1 MISFKGRLSALVCA
15 RVNRVPHLAAATI
28 AVFLVCL
35 PLFSQSN
42 EGRISGTVFDQSGG
56 AIAGAMVTV
65 TDVAR
70 GVSRL
75 LTADSAG
82 TYSAPNLQ
90 PGTYTLRAEAN
101 GFQATQHTDILLQV
115 GQDLRVDLTLRAGSQ
130 TETVTVTGEVPD
142 VETTNATL
150 GGAISN
156 QTINDLP
163 LNGRDFTRL
172 IQLRPGVV
180 SYPGGGDH
188 ADSTNGQTANM
199 GVFLLD
205 GLLNYT
211 PMNGGGA
218 LNYRYQAG
226 GSSTILPIDAIQE
239 FNVQENPKAE
249 YGWAIGAITNV
260 GLKSGTN
267 NIHGTGYAFGRDDG
281 WDARNYYNPATT
293 ANGTAIPKTPVA
305 LKQYGATAGGPI
317 VKDKLFWFVGYEG
330 QRYTVGDEYVGSAP
344 VSISMTALGQAASPS
359 QSIVDACNAL
369 NPNHLPYVVGT
380 SAPANGNKVNALS
393 AQLAG
398 LTTNCTV
405 SGPSSTIENLFPFNP
420 GTNPGGPTV
429 FAPTLTNSSPSDNG
443 IAKLD
448 YHINDHHALSAS
460 YFRGQ
465 LHNAVW
471 VTSPDQLTEQMQ
483 NLVSVINWDAGLSWT
498 YTPGS
503 SWVNEFRVGANRITE
518 VNIGSDSTTNQATP
532 YPTGFGINTGVT
544 NPLYYGMPYLQISSL
559 NNFALGH
566 GNFSD
571 TRGPGGLDQLI
582 DNVSY
587 LRGKHAFKFG
597 ANFFKTILDDNSYN
611 GAQGKIK
618 FSNINNYLTG
628 NPSQGSIVV
637 GNTQYRKRDWDFAA
651 FAQDDWRATTRLTLN
666 LGLRWEY
673 ASPLTDLDNLFG
685 GFNPTSGLAQ
695 SPVINPD
702 YRNFS
707 PRVGLAWDVKGNS
720 KTVVRSAFSVMYP
733 TAIFSTVT
741 GATGVPFGFDQVVKG
756 VTTPGSQVGSG
767 TITYT
772 PAQLSWNTTGPVF
785 PATGRLSCGDGVK
798 PDPAQCNVSSVDPN
812 IRTPRILNWNLDIQ
826 RVLTSTLTL
835 DLAYVGNHGSGLPG
849 NLDINAPPL
858 GAGWTSAAAQTPTTG
873 SIACLA
879 SAAAGY
885 NNCNV
890 STAAEIAARPYN
902 AAFPYLQFINE
913 LGNRD
918 LSNYN
923 GLQATLTERPLHGLY
938 FLAGYTYSHALDQF
952 SSPPPGRGGYQNPA
966 LPQLD
971 YGNSDYDLRN
981 RFTLSMT
988 YNLPS
993 KKAPGQMLQGWV
1005 LNSVVTLQSGMPW
1018 GTMDTNN
1025 DFYGNLE
1032 FKNSAQERWDFTGN
1046 PADFTSGPFN
1056 IPCFANPAST
1066 MANCTPY
1073 QMVNGVA
1080 TPPAICM
1087 SAARAN
1093 GQLAVASLF
1102 NNGCYVEGNS
1112 VISPPAYGSVGTM
1125 GRNIFRDGGFRN
1137 WDLSVFK
1144 NWKFKERLTAQFR
1157 AEFFNVLNHPNFAN
1171 PYGGFTTY
1179 YNNDPSTGLG
1189 FGCGCV
1195 TPDAAAGN
1203 FVLGAGGARDIQ
1215 LGLKLIF

>member
-1 MISFKGRLSALVCA
+1 MIPSRES
-15 RVNRVPHLAAATI
+15 VP
-28 AVFLVCL
+28 VLVCL
-35 PLFSQSN
+35 LANRVLRLMAATMMLLPLFLICVPLFSQTN
-42 EGRISGTVFDQSGG
+42 QGRIQGVVFDQSGG

-70 GVSRL
+70 GVSRP
-75 LTADSAG
+75 LTSDSAG
-82 TYSAPNLQ
+82 EYSAPNLQ
-90 PGTYTLRAEAN
+90 PGTYTVRAEAN
-101 GFQATQHTDILLQV
+101 GFQTTQHTDILVQV
-115 GQDLRVDLTLRAGSQ
+115 GQDIRVDLTLQAGSQ
-130 TETVTVTGEVPD
+130 AQTVTVTGEVPD

-267 NIHGTGYAFGRDDG
+267 SIHGTAYAFGRDDA
-281 WDARNYYNPATT
+281 WDARNFYNPATNS
-293 ANGTAIPKTPVA
+293 NGTTNPKTPVA
-305 LKQYGATAGGPI
+305 LKQYGATAGGRVI
-317 VKDKLFWFVGYEG
+317 KDKLFWFMGYEG

-344 VSISMTALGQAASPS
+344 VSVSLATAGNPAGNPS
-359 QSIVDACNAL
+359 ASIVDACKAL
-369 NPNHLPYVVGT
+369 G
-380 SAPANGNKVNALS
+380 PAKINALS

-398 LTTNCTV
+398 LNTTTCAV

-443 IAKLD
+443 IAKVD
-448 YHINDHHALSAS
+448 YHINDRNTLSAS

-471 VTSPDQLTEQMQ
+471 VTSPDQLTAQMQ

-503 SWVNEFRVGANRITE
+503 SWVNELRAGANRITE
-518 VNIGSDSTTNQATP
+518 TNIGSDSTTNQADP

-544 NPLYYGMPYLQISSL
+544 NPLYFGMPYLQISSL

-566 GNFSD
+566 GNFST

-597 ANFFKTILDDNSYN
+597 ANYFRTILDDNSYN

-618 FSNINNYLTG
+618 FSTLQNYLQG
-628 NPSQGSIVV
+628 KPSQGSIVV
-637 GNTQYRKRDWDFAA
+637 GNTQYRKRDSDVGL

-666 LGLRWEY
+666 LGVRWEY
-673 ASPLTDLDNLFG
+673 ASPLKDLNNFFG
-685 GFNPTSGLAQ
+685 GFNPSTGLVQ
-695 SPVINPD
+695 SPAINPD

-707 PRVGLAWDVKGNS
+707 PRVGLAWDVTGNG
-720 KTVVRSAFSVMYP
+720 KTVVRSAFSLMYP

-741 GATGVPFGFDQVVKG
+741 GAVSVPFGFDQVVKG
-756 VTTPGSQVGSG
+756 VTTPGSQAGSG
-767 TITYT
+767 TVTYT
-772 PAQLSWNTTGPVF
+772 AAQLAWNTTGPVF
-785 PATGRLSCGDGVK
+785 PATGRLSCGDGKK
-798 PDPAQCNVSSVDPN
+798 PDPAQCNAPFVDPN

-826 RVLTSTLTL
+826 RALTNTLTL

-858 GAGWTSAAAQTPTTG
+858 GAGWTSAAAQTPGTG
-873 SIACLA
+873 SLACL
-879 SAAAGY
+879 SPTSVAAGY

-902 AAFPYLQFINE
+902 TAFPYLQFINE

-918 LSNYN
+918 PSNYD

-952 SSPPPGRGGYQNPA
+952 SSPPPGRGGYQDPA

-971 YGNSDYDLRN
+971 YGSSDYDLRH

-993 KKAPGQMLQGWV
+993 KKAPGQMLEGWV
-1005 LNSVVTLQSGMPW
+1005 VNSVVTLQSGMPW

-1032 FKNSAQERWDFTGN
+1032 FKNSAQERWNFTGN

-1056 IPCFANPAST
+1056 IPCFSNPAST
-1066 MANCTPY
+1066 MAGCTPY
-1073 QMVNGVA
+1073 QMVGGVA

-1087 SAARAN
+1087 QAAQAN

-1102 NNGCYVEGNS
+1102 NNGCYVKGNS
-1112 VISPPAYGSVGTM
+1112 VITPPAYGSIGNM

-1137 WDLSVFK
+1137 WDLSVVK
-1144 NWKFKERLTAQFR
+1144 DWKFKERLTAQFR

-1171 PYGGFTTY
+1171 PYGSFTTY
-1179 YNNDPSTGLG
+1179 YNNDPSGGLG

-1203 FVLGAGGARDIQ
+1203 FVLGAGGARDVQ